1 MTERQ
6 RISQQWNSSEVTRIA
21 GELLS
26 TSKNG
31 GAGERNGD
39 EMTGQAAEVHGAEK
53 RRKSQVLCSRGRARR
68 YVEQL
73 WRSGE
78 ENSKGVA
85 EPRVEMEKLSRESK
99 GSEQRRK
106 S

>member
-31 GAGERNGD
+31 GAGEKNGN
-39 EMTGQAAEVHGAEK
+39 EMTGKAAEGPCMEQKSEGKARYCSTAAEQGDT
-53 RRKSQVLCSRGRARR
+53 SSS
-68 YVEQL
+68 Y
-73 WRSGE
+73 GE
-78 ENSKGVA
+78 A
-85 EPRVEMEKLSRESK
+85 
-99 GSEQRRK
+99 
-106 S
+106 